1 MQPGLGYATR
11 LRVCNR
17 VQDVQPGLGY
27 ATRCRVC
34 NEVQV
39 VQPGFGYAHGYML
52 KDSTYNLFKTVPS

>member
-1 MQPGLGYATR
+1 MCIQ
-11 LRVCNR
+11 